1 MFRKGGPA
9 MEGVMNGIEDR
20 TNFQNGNLVQQAEQ
34 RKELLKQLVGQPSPG
49 SALTNFLLQFG
60 PAIATRPATGNI
72 FTDVLGAAQA
82 PAANLAKQRAA
93 EDQFQRQLGL
103 VAAKSVID
111 PVTGKIFEAQTK
123 EGRTRDLTKQ
133 ITSQY
138 DPGRSAGGVVI
149 ARAKVIADRTY
160 DAEQSNSKYTITN
173 PDLRNAFKMRTI
185 GTRTVVEANPDFYP
199 KEVRIGDYYFNPF
212 LGNYIRRV
220 DNTGDV
226 NKDFVPVDT
235 AGKQLTKGD

>member
-1 MFRKGGPA
+1 MSRILKRPMFRKGGPA

-20 TNFQNGNLVQQAEQ
+20 TNFKNGNLVQQAEQ

-111 PVTGKIFEAQTK
+111 PKTRKLFVAETEQDQINKERDAILSDKFSPRAKKATDIATK
-123 EGRTRDLTKQ
+123 NVQFRSRNPNKTYISNPNLTKGADAL
-133 ITSQY
+133 SDVPVGGFYY
-138 DPGRSAGGVVI
+138 D
-149 ARAKVIADRTY
+149 Y
-160 DAEQSNSKYTITN
+160 N
-173 PDLRNAFKMRTI
+173 
-185 GTRTVVEANPDFYP
+185 
-199 KEVRIGDYYFNPF
+199 
-212 LGNYIRRV
+212 LGNYYKKTAELDEDGRNKLEAV
-220 DNTGDV
+220 DIN
-226 NKDFVPVDT
+226 
-235 AGKQLTKGD
+235 GKPLTK

>member
-1 MFRKGGPA
+1 

-20 TNFQNGNLVQQAEQ
+20 TNFNTGNLVQQAEQ
-34 RKELLKQLVGQPSPG
+34 KKELLKQLVGQPSPG

-111 PVTGKIFEAQTK
+111 PKTRKLFVAETEQDQINKERDAIILSDKFGPRAKKATDIATK
-123 EGRTRDLTKQ
+123 NVQFRSRNPNKTYISNPNLTKGADAL
-133 ITSQY
+133 SDVPVGGFYY
-138 DPGRSAGGVVI
+138 D
-149 ARAKVIADRTY
+149 Y
-160 DAEQSNSKYTITN
+160 N
-173 PDLRNAFKMRTI
+173 
-185 GTRTVVEANPDFYP
+185 
-199 KEVRIGDYYFNPF
+199 
-212 LGNYIRRV
+212 LGNYYKKTAELDEDGKNKLEAV
-220 DNTGDV
+220 DIN
-226 NKDFVPVDT
+226 
-235 AGKQLTKGD
+235 GKPLIK